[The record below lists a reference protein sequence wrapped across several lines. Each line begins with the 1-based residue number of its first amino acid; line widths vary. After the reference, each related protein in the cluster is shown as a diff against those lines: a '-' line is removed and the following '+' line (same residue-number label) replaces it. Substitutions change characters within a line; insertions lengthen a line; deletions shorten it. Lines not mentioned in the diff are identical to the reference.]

1 MKGSLC
7 ALLLLLTFVSAYHR
21 FNYKDESDML
31 DFLKD
36 EDHHIY
42 VLFFYNGNPKQSKV
56 GALLKDRNDEERKR
70 VQTIILEKYPQV
82 AYSDCEVSTGRF
94 DNVMKALGV
103 ERDPLG
109 EWPTIAVV
117 DDGNGRW
124 VHGPN
129 AAPFAE
135 RIVFDFTPNNPV
147 PATTAQ

>member
-1 MKGSLC
+1 M
-7 ALLLLLTFVSAYHR
+7 
-21 FNYKDESDML
+21 
-31 DFLKD
+31 
-36 EDHHIY
+36 
-42 VLFFYNGNPKQSKV
+42 

-70 VQTIILEKYPQV
+70 IQDLILEKYPQV
-82 AYSDCEVSTGRF
+82 AYSDCEVSTGKY
-94 DNVMKALGV
+94 DNVMQSLGV
-103 ERDPLG
+103 DKQALT

-147 PATTAQ
+147 PATTSA